1 MDVAMRPLG
10 WALVLWCLLVG
21 PVWAQPG
28 SRAAV
33 VVTAEA
39 ALRAIAPGRWVSAQV
54 VAVDE
59 ARLAPERGGRLHW
72 VAREGMG
79 VAAGEPL
86 ARLDDRDERLQRDAL
101 QAEVERWRT
110 QVRYLQ
116 GEERRLARLAKENS
130 AAQTQWDEV
139 RNELAQARAQQRV
152 AEVRLREA
160 ELALE
165 RRRLVAPFPGVVAE
179 RLRRPGE
186 WVGAGEAVVRLVGR
200 EALELQAAVPLIAA
214 AYLDVGQ
221 RLPARVAGRSVEARL
236 RAVAPVAD
244 PRSRQVSVWAVVE
257 AGIPGAPA
265 RLWVP
270 LERPQQRLAVPRDA
284 LVLRG
289 GGAAVFKVVEETVER
304 IPVRLGPAEGE
315 WIAVEGPGLS
325 AGDAVVIRGAERL
338 RPGQKVKVREVTAP

>member
-1 MDVAMRPLG
+1 MGVAMRPLG
-10 WALVLWCLLVG
+10 WSLVLWCLLVW

-28 SRAAV
+28 GRAAV

-39 ALRAIAPGRWVSAQV
+39 EWRAIAPGRWVSAQV

-59 ARLAPERGGRLHW
+59 ARLAPERGGRLRW
-72 VAREGMG
+72 LAREGMR

-86 ARLDDRDERLQRDAL
+86 ARLDDRSELAQRDVA
-101 QAEVERWRT
+101 QAEWERWRT

-116 GEERRLARLAKENS
+116 EEERRLARLAKENS

-139 RNELAQARAQQRV
+139 RNELAQARAQQR
-152 AEVRLREA
+152 AAQARLRQA

-165 RRRLVAPFPGVVAE
+165 RRRLVAPFPGVVTE

-186 WVGAGEAVVRLVGR
+186 WVGAGEAVLRLVGD
-200 EALELQAAVPLIAA
+200 EALELRAAVPLAA
-214 AYLDVGQ
+214 AAHLDVGQ
-221 RLPARVAGRSVEARL
+221 RLPAQVAGRTVEARL

-244 PRSRQVSVWAVVE
+244 PRSRQVDVWAVVE

-270 LERPQQRLAVPRDA
+270 LDRPSRRLVVPRDA

-289 GGAAVFKVVEETVER
+289 GGAAVFKVVGESVER
-304 IPVRLGPAEGE
+304 IPVRLGPAEGD
-315 WIAVEGPGLS
+315 WIAVDGVGLA

-338 RPGQKVKVREVTAP
+338 RPGQKVRLRERATP